1 MSEKRAPSARDD
13 RDDAT
18 LIAACREGDESAWEA
33 LVQRYQRLI
42 YSIPRR
48 AGLGE
53 DLAAEVFQQV
63 FARLVE
69 NLDRIEQ
76 PARIQ
81 AWLVTLARRES
92 LQLLRREP
100 RPAFVRDDDDEE
112 EMERNAPVDP
122 APLADETLARMESQ
136 QRVHQAV
143 LSLDARCRDLLL
155 MLFYRAEPPSY
166 AEAAAAL
173 GTSEGSIGPTRARC
187 LQKLQRLLE

>member
-1 MSEKRAPSARDD
+1 
-13 RDDAT
+13 
-18 LIAACREGDESAWEA
+18 LIAACRQGEEAAWEA

-63 FARLVE
+63 FAKLVE
-69 NLDRIEQ
+69 HLDRIEQ

-92 LQLLRREP
+92 LRLLRREP
-100 RPAFVRDDDDEE
+100 RPAPVRDDADDEDAGRE
-112 EMERNAPVDP
+112 DPVDQ
-122 APLADETLARMESQ
+122 APLADETLARMEAQ

-143 LSLDARCRDLLL
+143 LSLDERCRELLIL
-155 MLFYRAEPPSY
+155 LFYRAEPPSY
-166 AEAAAAL
+166 AEVAAAL